1 MSIQRRLI
9 WSSVLT
15 LPVAIQMFLMLTTNE
30 MNPLWDWLALACA
43 TLVIVVGAGEMYK
56 SAWYAFLNHHA
67 NMDTLVALGTL
78 TAYLASIWGMVTH
91 RAVFF
96 DSVAFVVTFVLL
108 GQVLE
113 KRMRKQTEA
122 ALAGLADLQAKVA
135 QVRQGDQVVELP
147 IEQVGIGMHVL
158 VAKGEVIP
166 VDGVVMAG
174 VAKVNEAMVT
184 GESELVTKQVHER
197 VIGGTQ
203 LVSGDLEIVVD
214 HVGAETV
221 LAKIVALVKQ
231 AQTSQSPVQALVDKI
246 SAVFVP
252 LVMMVAIATFAIWYL
267 GLNVSGPKALEF
279 AVAVLVIAC
288 PCALGLATPAALVVG
303 VGRAAKAGLVVRNA
317 EALMALPKLDAIVFD
332 KTGTLTEGK
341 PVVVETWGD
350 LTSVADFM
358 VSLEAGV
365 EHPLAQAIVDY
376 YPTAV
381 KHEVAGVQVIAGQ
394 GVKGN
399 VAGHEVLI
407 GNEQLMAGATW
418 PADLQAFK
426 EVLPMMTH
434 TPVLVAIDYQIVGG
448 LSIADGLRPEV
459 PRVLQQLA
467 SVIPERI
474 ILTGDKAPVANELVA
489 TNQLAISQVLAE
501 VSPQDKAHQIMM
513 LQATGKKVAF
523 VGDGI
528 NDAPALTMADVG
540 IVMGSGV
547 NVALQ
552 SGDVVLLHN
561 DLRLLP
567 LAVNLG
573 RALATQIKVNLWWAM
588 IYNLLGIPV
597 AAGCLVSFGVTL
609 TPAVAGMAMAL
620 SSVSVLLSSLTLK
633 WREFK

>member
-15 LPVAIQMFLMLTTNE
+15 IPVAIQMLLMLTTNE

-108 GQVLE
+108 GQVLG

-122 ALAGLADLQAKVA
+122 SLAGLAELQAKVA
-135 QVRQGDQVVELP
+135 QVRRGDQVVELP
-147 IEQVGIGMHVL
+147 IEQVEIGMHVL

-203 LVSGDLEIVVD
+203 LVSGELEIVVD

-252 LVMMVAIATFAIWYL
+252 LVMMVAVATFAIWYL

-317 EALMALPKLDAIVFD
+317 EALMAPPKLDAMVFD

-350 LTSVADFM
+350 LTSVADLM

-365 EHPLAQAIVDY
+365 EHPLAQAIVEY

-426 EVLPMMTH
+426 EVLPTMTH

-467 SVIPERI
+467 SVIPERL

-523 VGDGI
+523 VGGGT
-528 NDAPALTMADVG
+528 NDAPALAMADVG

-597 AAGCLVSFGVTL
+597 AAGCLVS
-609 TPAVAGMAMAL
+609 
-620 SSVSVLLSSLTLK
+620 
-633 WREFK
+633 